1 MVAEFAAEAPTGP
14 FAVGHVHLFGAPDLK
29 ALGARPLAAL
39 LGEYAVKRKGL
50 AGQYASAAD
59 IKADLAKLDS
69 TGLFGKIKVY
79 HKRQADGTTD
89 LCFVAIQQKL
99 GRAPNDVLFV
109 NDTCLPPDLKKRIK
123 QRLLQADYLT
133 PALVGWAVQSVQGFY
148 REGEMPFNQL
158 ESVSGVGTDCVSF
171 KVKEGLIKSLTFKNS
186 GPADEDNPDEEPP
199 LLVPTGM
206 IEEEIPL
213 QPGRVYNYK
222 DATKTL
228 RKLYGSEIFDSVN
241 IQPFFG
247 GEDPNTTTP
256 GDDSLRLE
264 VLLQEKPVKTGD
276 INLDWSLAPGRN
288 GRPGLVSVVPAA
300 EFFLEHRNV
309 DGKGGQASV
318 SVITPNLLSMSE
330 DLAYQLSYVRPFLPS
345 VLMPAKKFGRK
356 FVASAF
362 NYRKQSGVFTGNAA
376 VAEDAV
382 PPVWV
387 ARRGLRSGFSENY
400 SCNSKG
406 SAALVLQ
413 QVQAADE
420 NGNPCVRGG
429 RGLADGS
436 IAMDG
441 PPTTLG
447 ASGTDYLA
455 SVQGTLVRDATYSEG
470 VTTLGKRDIL
480 EVNQGL
486 FCGTTFPFFNRHTL
500 SSTRFFPLAPDSWTK
515 HQKEGAKPRSRPSLV
530 LHGKYG
536 GCIGDLPTY
545 EAFTLGGPNSIR
557 GFKVGEVATCRA
569 FAEAAAEVRVPLF
582 QKTLYGF
589 AEYGSD
595 LGSSKHVAGNP
606 SAVYRREGQG
616 ASFGGG
622 LKVGIVRFEYAKNC
636 NTGEGNWYAMFGDR
650 F

>member
-1 MVAEFAAEAPTGP
+1 VLAGFTAGDAPGGKAGGGA
-14 FAVGHVHLFGAPDLK
+14 FAVGHVYLYGAPDLA
-29 ALGARPLAAL
+29 ALGGKPLDEATGGFGTEKAAAE
-39 LGEYAVKRKGL
+39 GRW
-50 AGQYASAAD
+50 ASRED
-59 IKADLAKLDS
+59 VKADLAKLDS
-69 TGLFGKIKVY
+69 TGLFGKVKAY
-79 HKRQADGTTD
+79 HKRQPDGTVD
-89 LCFVAIQQKL
+89 LAYVAIQQRL
-99 GRAPNDVLFV
+99 GQAPNDVRFV
-109 NDTCLPPDLKKRIK
+109 GDTCLPPELK
-123 QRLLQADYLT
+123 QRISGKLKRAEYVT
-133 PALVGWAVQSVQGFY
+133 PALLGWAVQSVQSFY
-148 REGEMPFNQL
+148 SEQEMPFNRL
-158 ESVSGVGTDCVSF
+158 ETVEGVDTDCISF
-171 KVKEGLIKSLTFKNS
+171 RVKEGLVKSVRFR
-186 GPADEDNPDEEPP
+186 DHEDPDRK
-199 LLVPTGM
+199 LLMPSEM
-206 IEEEIPL
+206 LRQEMPL
-213 QPGRVYNYK
+213 QAGRVYNYK
-222 DATKTL
+222 DATKAL
-228 RKLYGSEIFDSVN
+228 RKLYGSEWFDSVN
-241 IQPFFG
+241 IQPYFG
-247 GEDPNTTTP
+247 GEDPNVVTP
-256 GDDSLRLE
+256 GDDSTRLE
-264 VLLQEKPVKTGD
+264 ILLMEKPVKTGD
-276 INLDWSLAPGRN
+276 VGLDWSIAPGQS
-288 GRPGLVSVVPAA
+288 GRPGLVSLVPSA
-300 EFFLEHRNV
+300 ELFLEHRNV
-309 DGKGGQASV
+309 DGKGSQVSASV
-318 SVITPNLLSMSE
+318 ISPSLLNASE
-330 DLAYQLSYVRPFLPS
+330 DLAYQLSYTKPFLRGSPLS
-345 VLMPAKKFGRK
+345 GSKPFAGR
-356 FVASAF
+356 FQATAF
-362 NYRKQSGVFTGNAA
+362 NYRKQSGVFTPNAA
-376 VAEDAV
+376 VAEDVPAV
-382 PPVWV
+382 WM
-387 ARRGLRSGFSENY
+387 ARQGVRAGFFENY

-480 EVNQGL
+480 EVSQGL

-500 SSTRFFPLAPDSWTK
+500 SSTRFLPLAPESWAK
-515 HQKEGAKPRSRPSLV
+515 QRGEGAKPRSRPSLV
-530 LHGKYG
+530 LHGKCG

-557 GFKVGEVATCRA
+557 GYKVGEVATCRA

-582 QKTLYGF
+582 KKTLYGF

>member
-1 MVAEFAAEAPTGP
+1 MVAEFAAEAPAGP

-406 SAALVLQ
+406 SLNLVLQ
-413 QVQAADE
+413 HVNTSDE
-420 NGNPCVRGG
+420 QGATCTHGG
-429 RGLADGS
+429 RQLSDGS
-436 IAMDG
+436 VAFDG

-447 ASGTDYLA
+447 GTGDDYVASL
-455 SVQGTLVRDATYSEG
+455 QGMLVRDSTYLAGCATHG
-470 VTTLGKRDIL
+470 ARDIL

-486 FCGTTFPFFNRHTL
+486 FVGTGFPFFNKHTL
-500 SSTRFFPLAPDSWTK
+500 SSTRYLPLGPQPVDSN
-515 HQKEGAKPRSRPSLV
+515 QARPTLV
-530 LHGKYG
+530 LHGRYG
-536 GCIGDLPTY
+536 GCVGDLPSY
-545 EAFTLGGPNSIR
+545 EAFTLGGPHSVR
-557 GFKVGEVATCRA
+557 GFKVGEIATCRS
-569 FAEAAAEVRVPLF
+569 FLEAAAEVRVPVWGK
-582 QKTLYGF
+582 QLYAF
-589 AEYGSD
+589 AEHGTD

-606 SAVYRREGQG
+606 SAIYRREGRGSSYG
-616 ASFGGG
+616 AGV
-622 LKVGIVRFEYAKNC
+622 KVGIVRFEYTANS
-636 NTGEGNWYAMFGDR
+636 TGRADWYALFGER